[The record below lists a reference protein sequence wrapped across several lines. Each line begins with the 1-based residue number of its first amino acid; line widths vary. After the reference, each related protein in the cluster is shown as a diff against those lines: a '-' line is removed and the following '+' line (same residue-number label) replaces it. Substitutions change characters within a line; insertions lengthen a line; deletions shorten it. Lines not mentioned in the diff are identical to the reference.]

1 MSKKITGVLL
11 CMLMGVTLAACGNSS
26 GTDNPK
32 GQTTDQSEVSSQ
44 EKESLSDTQTGITA
58 DTEENYSEAEQTSET
73 NNTRILVAYFSRAD
87 DNYGVGVVE
96 KGNTEI
102 IAEMIAEETGADTFK
117 IERATPYPADYD
129 ACTEEAQQE
138 QRKNA
143 RPELKNTLDNLDD
156 YDVVYLGMP
165 VWWGDMPMPVYTF
178 VEGLDWNG
186 KTVYPFTTHA
196 ESRLSSIP
204 RTLGNICDGATIG
217 DGFTIAGTDAQNAQD
232 KAKEAVTEWLR
243 SNE

>member
-165 VWWGDMPMPVYTF
+165 KMEYS
-178 VEGLDWNG
+178 L
-186 KTVYPFTTHA
+186 
-196 ESRLSSIP
+196 
-204 RTLGNICDGATIG
+204 
-217 DGFTIAGTDAQNAQD
+217 
-232 KAKEAVTEWLR
+232 
-243 SNE
+243 

>member
-117 IERATPYPADYD
+117 IESYA
-129 ACTEEAQQE
+129 
-138 QRKNA
+138 
-143 RPELKNTLDNLDD
+143 LS
-156 YDVVYLGMP
+156 G
-165 VWWGDMPMPVYTF
+165 
-178 VEGLDWNG
+178 
-186 KTVYPFTTHA
+186 
-196 ESRLSSIP
+196 RL
-204 RTLGNICDGATIG
+204 
-217 DGFTIAGTDAQNAQD
+217 
-232 KAKEAVTEWLR
+232 
-243 SNE
+243 

>member
-1 MSKKITGVLL
+1 
-11 CMLMGVTLAACGNSS
+11 MLPVVTVRKQTIL
-26 GTDNPK
+26 K
-32 GQTTDQSEVSSQ
+32 GRQQISQTSSQ

-87 DNYGVGVVE
+87 DNYGVGVAE

-196 ESRLSSIP
+196 GSRLSSIP

>member
-1 MSKKITGVLL
+1 
-11 CMLMGVTLAACGNSS
+11 
-26 GTDNPK
+26 
-32 GQTTDQSEVSSQ
+32 
-44 EKESLSDTQTGITA
+44 
-58 DTEENYSEAEQTSET
+58 
-73 NNTRILVAYFSRAD
+73 
-87 DNYGVGVVE
+87 
-96 KGNTEI
+96 
-102 IAEMIAEETGADTFK
+102 MIAEETGADTFK

-196 ESRLSSIP
+196 GSRLSSIP
-204 RTLGNICDGATIG
+204 RHLGISVMVRQSE
-217 DGFTIAGTDAQNAQD
+217 TD
-232 KAKEAVTEWLR
+232 LR
-243 SNE
+243 LQARMHRMLRIRQKKL

>member
-1 MSKKITGVLL
+1 
-11 CMLMGVTLAACGNSS
+11 
-26 GTDNPK
+26 
-32 GQTTDQSEVSSQ
+32 
-44 EKESLSDTQTGITA
+44 
-58 DTEENYSEAEQTSET
+58 
-73 NNTRILVAYFSRAD
+73 
-87 DNYGVGVVE
+87 
-96 KGNTEI
+96 
-102 IAEMIAEETGADTFK
+102 MIAEETGADTFK

-196 ESRLSSIP
+196 GSGLSSIP